1 MDQILQI
8 LFIIF
13 CLSIPNFYA
22 QQNYSGKSVTNCDN
36 NDETGPS
43 PAFLYTCNG
52 RKQSCRAF
60 LIFKSQPPYDTVT
73 SISNLTSSDP
83 SEVAHINNITNS
95 AEVLPPDKEVIVPVI
110 CSCSG
115 QYYQANS
122 SFTIPTNDDTYF
134 TIAKNTYQGLTS
146 CDILLRENNYSATS
160 LNPGLILQIPL
171 RCACPTSN
179 QAVNGT
185 KFLLTYPV
193 GSGDSVYDIC
203 ERFNVS
209 IRSVVHANGFTEN
222 GLDGPVLVPFTTIL
236 IPLSTE
242 PLSSQTIIHYPPPPY
257 SSPLIPLSRY
267 NIRSSNRLYVWTGIG
282 ISLLVFFFVLSI
294 VLLHYKKKRNEAA
307 QKIRKG
313 KGKEDLPEE
322 FLLRIANID
331 QGLKFYKYEE
341 INAATEN
348 FSTKNMI
355 GSCVYCGILNG
366 ETVAIKKMIK
376 NVCKEVNLLK
386 KINHFNIISL
396 YGACGHHEVFYLV
409 YEFMENGSL
418 KDLLHKKS
426 APEVE
431 SWNCRIQI
439 AVDVA
444 HGLLYLHNFT
454 DTGYVHKDISSGN
467 VLLDK
472 HLRAKIANF
481 SLARSAVRG
490 ESGNVSTKTA
500 LGTKGYMAPEYIEY
514 GLVTPEMDIYSF
526 GVVLIELV
534 TGKEAVYKQDGKEVL
549 LAEAVFST
557 MEGGNVEAKLGCLI
571 EPNLQAKNKMEFALR
586 IIKLSLACLSQE
598 PESRPSMAEVVSSLL
613 KIQLDV
619 QRSEPFFWNGFV

>member
-1 MDQILQI
+1 MDQILLI
-8 LFIIF
+8 FFIFI

-22 QQNYSGKSVTNCDN
+22 QQNYSGNSVTKCDN

-52 RKQSCRAF
+52 RKQSCQAF
-60 LIFKSQPPYDTVT
+60 LIFKSQPPYDTVS

-83 SEVAHINNITNS
+83 SEVANINNITNS

-115 QYYQANS
+115 QYYQANT
-122 SFTIPTNDDTYF
+122 SFTIPSNDDTYF
-134 TIAKNTYQGLTS
+134 TIAYNTYQGLTS
-146 CDILLRENNYSATS
+146 CDILPRENNYSATI

-193 GSGDSVYDIC
+193 SLGDYVYDIS
-203 ERFNVS
+203 ERFYVS
-209 IRSVVHANGFTEN
+209 IRSVVYANGFTEN
-222 GLDGPVLVPFTTIL
+222 VLDGQVLFPFTTIL

-242 PLSSQTIIHYPPPPY
+242 PSSSQTIVRYPPPPY
-257 SSPLIPLSRY
+257 SSPIIPLY
-267 NIRSSNRLYVWTGIG
+267 KNNKRSSNRLYVWTGIG
-282 ISLLVFFFVLSI
+282 ISLLVICFVLSI
-294 VLLHYKKKRNEAA
+294 VLLHYKKKRNEVT
-307 QKIRKG
+307 QKIG

-355 GSCVYCGILNG
+355 GSSVYCGILDG
-366 ETVAIKKMIK
+366 KMVAIKIMIK

-396 YGACGHHEVFYLV
+396 YGACAHHGVFYLV

-418 KDLLHKKS
+418 KDLLHKKN

-514 GLVTPEMDIYSF
+514 GLVTPEMDTFSF

-534 TGKEAVYKQDGKEVL
+534 TGKEAVFKQDGEEAL
-549 LAEAVFST
+549 LAEAVFSA
-557 MEGGNVEAKLGCLI
+557 MEGGNAEANLGCLI

-598 PESRPSMAEVVSSLL
+598 PESRPSMADVVSSLL